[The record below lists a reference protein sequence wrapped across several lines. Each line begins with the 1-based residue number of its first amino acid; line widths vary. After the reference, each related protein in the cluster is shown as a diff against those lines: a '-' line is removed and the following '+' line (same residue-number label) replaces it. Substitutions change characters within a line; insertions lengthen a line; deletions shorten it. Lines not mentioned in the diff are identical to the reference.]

1 MSAKQAQEL
10 AYEEEMDLVKIAPDA
25 KPPVCKIMNYSK
37 YCFEQQ
43 KREKEAKKNQK
54 VIDIKEVKMFSGIE
68 DHDFQIKV
76 NQAIKFLKNGDK
88 VKVTVRFKKRA
99 IAHPQLGEELLLKF
113 KEAVSEYGNTEKL
126 PKMEGR
132 VLVMFVTSKSSK

>member
-1 MSAKQAQEL
+1 
-10 AYEEEMDLVKIAPDA
+10 MDLVKIAPDA

>member
-10 AYEEEMDLVKIAPDA
+10 AYQEDMDLVKIAPDA